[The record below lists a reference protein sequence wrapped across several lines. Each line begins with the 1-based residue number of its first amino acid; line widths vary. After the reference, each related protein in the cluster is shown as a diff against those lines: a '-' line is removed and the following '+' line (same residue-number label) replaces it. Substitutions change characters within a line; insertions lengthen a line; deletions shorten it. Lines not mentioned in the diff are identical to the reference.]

1 MNIGFLASHNG
12 SNMQAIIDACKAGRL
27 QAKPVCVI
35 SNNPDSGAL
44 ARAKVEAIPH
54 YHLSS
59 KTHPAPASLDQTI
72 LSTLVRHQVDVVV
85 LAGYMKKIGPATL
98 ERFAGAILNI
108 HPALLPKYGGRG
120 MYGTRVHEAVIAAG
134 ERESGPSVHL
144 VNEEYDAGEVI
155 DQIRVPVL
163 SDDTPETLA
172 ARVLEQEHELFPQ
185 VLQKIVQGVITIPG
199 YGKKS

>member
-1 MNIGFLASHNG
+1 
-12 SNMQAIIDACKAGRL
+12 
-27 QAKPVCVI
+27 
-35 SNNPDSGAL
+35 
-44 ARAKVEAIPH
+44 
-54 YHLSS
+54 
-59 KTHPAPASLDQTI
+59 
-72 LSTLVRHQVDVVV
+72 
-85 LAGYMKKIGPATL
+85 MKKIGPATL